1 MATLA
6 VTTLALILATNV
18 HAAAPQI
25 DHATTVLA
33 GQTLSE
39 VAAHQLPSLSIQNA
53 VARIQ
58 LANDLNTLQVHA
70 GQSLLIPVL
79 P

>member
-1 MATLA
+1 
-6 VTTLALILATNV
+6 VLALALATSV
-18 HAAAPQI
+18 SAADAQI
-25 DHATTVLA
+25 GHATTVSP

-39 VAAHQLPSLSIQNA
+39 VAAAHLPTLPINDA

-58 LANDLNTLQVHA
+58 LANGLNTSQVRA
-70 GQSLLIPVL
+70 GQSLLIPAL